1 MITYE
6 FAVDGKSIPFQAADA
21 NHAIVR
27 LTATWQKFW
36 RGKVYSGS
44 LYSGG
49 KLIAGVG
56 FPPAQATKDDVRVE
70 WVNGEVKNA

>member
-6 FAVDGKSIPFQAADA
+6 FAVDGKSIPFQATDA

-49 KLIAGVG
+49 KLVAGVW
-56 FPPAQATKDDVRVE
+56 FPPAQAEKDDVRVE

>member
-6 FAVDGKSIPFQAADA
+6 FISNGKSVPFEAKDN
-21 NHAIVR
+21 NHAIAR
-27 LTATWQKFW
+27 LKATWQRYW

-44 LYSGG
+44 LCLGG

-56 FPPAQATKDDVRVE
+56 FPPAQAAKDDVRVE

>member
-6 FAVDGKSIPFQAADA
+6 FISNGKNVPFEARDN
-21 NHAIVR
+21 NHAIAR
-27 LTATWQKFW
+27 LTATWRKYW

-56 FPPAQATKDDVRVE
+56 FPSAQAAKDDVRVE

>member
-1 MITYE
+1 MNTYVFMSNGNKLE
-6 FAVDGKSIPFQAADA
+6 FEATDKD
-21 NHAIVR
+21 HAIVR

-56 FPPAQATKDDVRVE
+56 FPSAQAAKDDVRVE

>member
-27 LTATWQKFW
+27 LTATWQKYW

-44 LYSGG
+44 LCLGG

-56 FPPAQATKDDVRVE
+56 FPAAQAASENVRVE
-70 WVNGEVKNA
+70 WVS